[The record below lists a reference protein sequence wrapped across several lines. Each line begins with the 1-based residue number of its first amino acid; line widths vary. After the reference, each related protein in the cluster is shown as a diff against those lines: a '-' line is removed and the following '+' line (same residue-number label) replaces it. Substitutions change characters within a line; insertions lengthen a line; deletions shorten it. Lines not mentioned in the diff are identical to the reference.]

1 MTSAKLHKQLPRLF
15 PFKSF
20 DDDDDLGV
28 FCKFRTVGD
37 SIPDRT
43 KSASPRAPAF
53 QSTFSSMPDL
63 KQFADRCSLVDI
75 GDVEDDDVKKD
86 AASLRSA
93 ESTVVN
99 DSVHQYR
106 SPLFSAKNGHSGLRR
121 TMAPHS
127 SAVNLNDSNLD
138 PMPSP
143 DSVAQEIFFVVPSS
157 SKHSQSAAEAP
168 ARLNSPTREINNR
181 RAHRN
186 LKPRSNSIACGELL
200 SAFCS
205 LETSREEIMRSDLPA
220 LVQSAD
226 AGLKAGVHPVIAEDA
241 MGGCYFM
248 RDKSRSIQLVFKPSD
263 EEPNAP
269 NNPQRDGSYGCAYKG
284 RIVPGFGM
292 YREVAAYTIDFDNFA
307 GVPPTDI
314 CKVRSPVLHDTNQVG
329 PFGYKIGSIQS
340 YVRSECSAEEMG
352 SAKFDVG
359 DVMRMAVL
367 DIRICNLDRHAGNI
381 LVSRSAPYQ
390 HPRIYYMDDNSVP
403 IMKTESSS
411 APASFECGSHMP
423 VIEDAFHQ
431 QAPSSSPTSSSPY
444 RLIPIDH
451 GFSFPHILNLS
462 DATFS
467 WLYWSQVR
475 EPLTPEVKAYIE
487 NLDAEKD
494 CAKIRKLVGTA
505 IPETS
510 LLSLKLCTKLL
521 KYGVEK
527 GLSLFEIGMLM
538 VAGVED
544 DEEVPSDM
552 SKLQFYI
559 NKAIRTVITNDLAEK
574 ARRQYVSPRRS
585 PDLVV
590 NFPSGCDVTDEMLS
604 VALMINEGEALLTEF
619 DKCIEDLVHSR
630 CD

>member
-1 MTSAKLHKQLPRLF
+1 MTSTKLHKQLPRLF
-15 PFKSF
+15 PFKYV
-20 DDDDDLGV
+20 DDEDDLGV
-28 FCKFRTVGD
+28 FSKFRTVGD

-43 KSASPRAPAF
+43 KSASPRVSAF
-53 QSTFSSMPDL
+53 QSTYSSMPNL
-63 KQFADRCSLVDI
+63 QEFADHCSLVEI
-75 GDVEDDDVKKD
+75 SDVEDDDIKKMTLEG
-86 AASLRSA
+86 AKSPPF
-93 ESTVVN
+93 N

-106 SPLFSAKNGHSGLRR
+106 SPVFSGKNDHSGLGHVI
-121 TMAPHS
+121 APNS
-127 SAVNLNDSNLD
+127 SAD

-143 DSVAQEIFFVVPSS
+143 DSVAQEIFFVTSS
-157 SKHSQSAAEAP
+157 SKHTLAAAEAP
-168 ARLNSPTREINNR
+168 ARLNSPTRELSSQR
-181 RAHRN
+181 VHRN
-186 LKPRSNSIACGELL
+186 LKPRSNSIACGELMG
-200 SAFCS
+200 AFCS
-205 LETSREEIMRSDLPA
+205 LETSREEIMRSDLPD
-220 LVQSAD
+220 LVHSAD
-226 AGLKAGVHPVIAEDA
+226 AGLKAGVHPVMADDA

-269 NNPQRDGSYGCAYKG
+269 NNPQGGGSYGSAYKG

-292 YREVAAYTIDFDNFA
+292 YREVAAYIIDSDNFA

-314 CKVRSPVLHDTNQVG
+314 CKVRSPALHDTNQVG
-329 PFGYKIGSIQS
+329 PFGYKVGSIQS

-352 SAKFDVG
+352 SAKFDIG
-359 DVMRMAVL
+359 DVMRMAIL

-390 HPRIYYMDDNSVP
+390 HPRFYYVDDNPVP

-411 APASFECGSHMP
+411 APASLEYGSHMP
-423 VIEDAFHQ
+423 LTEGDFQ
-431 QAPSSSPTSSSPY
+431 QQTPPSSPTSSSPY

-467 WLYWSQVR
+467 WLYWSQVK
-475 EPLTPEVKAYIE
+475 EPITPEVKAYVE

-494 CAKIRKLVGTA
+494 CAKIRKFVGAA

-527 GLSLFEIGMLM
+527 GLSLFEIGVLM
-538 VAGVED
+538 VAGAD
-544 DEEVPSDM
+544 DDDNIPSDM
-552 SKLQFYI
+552 SKLQFYV

-574 ARRQYVSPRRS
+574 ARRQCMSPRRS

-590 NFPSGCDVTDEMLS
+590 NFPSGCGVTDEMLS
-604 VALMINEGEALLTEF
+604 AALMIREGEALLTEF
-619 DKCIEDLVHSR
+619 SRCIEDLVHSR
-630 CD
+630 CY